1 MRLVW
6 ALVSSFSHMV
16 FAGGVI
22 SDLFVL
28 PSVPCLMCFFVA
40 GVRLVVLVDCMGCN
54 GSCGSMSCRTGSF
67 MGSVSSMVFA
77 GGVGLGFMNVALVCF
92 FGLMLSEGAL
102 FVRLLWWCVMCCVMC
117 LCLCWSWSTVVCC
130 VVKVANPCG
139 VSAVL
144 GCGGSFLLFV
154 WSGGC
159 LSIPCFRASIV
170 CVLLLLC
177 APPVVSV

>member
-1 MRLVW
+1 MVPRFIF
-6 ALVSSFSHMV
+6 FSHVV

-22 SDLFVL
+22 SNLFVL
-28 PSVPCLMCFFVA
+28 PAFPRLVCFFVA
-40 GVRLVVLVDCMGCN
+40 GVRLVVLVSRMGCT
-54 GSCGSMSCRTGSF
+54 GACGSMSFSSISS
-67 MGSVSSMVFA
+67 MGSVSSLFFA
-77 GGVGLGFMNVALVCF
+77 REVGLGFMYIALVGF
-92 FGLMLSEGAL
+92 LGLMLSDGAL
-102 FVRLLWWCVMCCVMC
+102 FVRLIWWCVMCCVRCFC
-117 LCLCWSWSTVVCC
+117 LCRSWSTIVCC
-130 VVKVANPCG
+130 AVKVANLCG